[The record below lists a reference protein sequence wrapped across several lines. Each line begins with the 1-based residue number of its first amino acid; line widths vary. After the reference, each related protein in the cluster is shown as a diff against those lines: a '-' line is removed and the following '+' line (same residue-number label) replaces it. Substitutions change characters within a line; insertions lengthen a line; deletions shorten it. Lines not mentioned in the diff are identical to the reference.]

1 MGSNFY
7 SRALRGCPPSRSQP
21 ETPMPPD
28 RMTGF
33 NPWPWDPHH
42 GLSVRCVLW
51 KGVDNLLNHT
61 LSPAGTS
68 GGTNKEGSYW
78 SRLGLQP
85 TQVVQESSNNITI
98 SGINHHPSSLTMP
111 YRTYS
116 YRRGTRDKL
125 VSTQD
130 HDFPG
135 FLPVCMESSRGWLLS
150 PAYPFLTV
158 KHLQYALMRV
168 TVSLHRNNACS
179 KSRWCCNCIKTPHEN
194 IMPEFRM
201 LAFKSMQGG
210 ALFESFLLSPFPIF
224 LKKFK

>member
-1 MGSNFY
+1 
-7 SRALRGCPPSRSQP
+7 
-21 ETPMPPD
+21 MPPD

-68 GGTNKEGSYW
+68 GGTDKEGSYW

-85 TQVVQESSNNITI
+85 TQVVQASTDNITP
-98 SGINHHPSSLTMP
+98 SEINHHSSSLTMLC
-111 YRTYS
+111 RAYS
-116 YRRGTRDKL
+116 SQRGIRDKL

-135 FLPVCMESSRGWLLS
+135 FLPVCKRSSRGW
-150 PAYPFLTV
+150 
-158 KHLQYALMRV
+158 
-168 TVSLHRNNACS
+168 S
-179 KSRWCCNCIKTPHEN
+179 KSLGYPLLATNNSKVHSCTRLYRYIRQTHTPSQKVLWSN
-194 IMPEFRM
+194 QNTTTKYYARVQKCLPSRVCKGCTFWK
-201 LAFKSMQGG
+201 LS
-210 ALFESFLLSPFPIF
+210 LFSKILFCKIS
-224 LKKFK
+224 K